1 MQTFRLVLEYDGAGF
16 AGWQRQAAGART
28 VQGVL
33 EEALARITGG
43 TPAVTGAS
51 RTDAGVH
58 AEGQVASARLETRLD
73 PGTLR
78 RALEANLP
86 EDVAVPALAL
96 APDAFHAQHD
106 ARSKLYRYAVWNGR
120 PRSPLRARRFHHQ
133 PGPLDLAAMREA
145 GALLVGSHD
154 FASFQTHAAD
164 WHAEARARGRERS
177 TVRTLGRV
185 EVLGEAG
192 GELRIEVE
200 GDGFLRQMVRT
211 LAGTLLEVG
220 RGRRAPGSMPDV
232 LAARSRP
239 AAGPAAPAAG
249 LTLVRVDYPP
259 ERLASPPDAGE
270 APPGS
275 GPRPERLAPTGA

>member
-1 MQTFRLVLEYDGAGF
+1 LLLEYDGAEF
-16 AGWQRQAAGART
+16 AGWQRQAPGVRT
-28 VQGVL
+28 VQGVV
-33 EEALARITGG
+33 EDALARVTGSA
-43 TPAVTGAS
+43 PAVTGAS

-58 AEGQVASARLETRLD
+58 AEGQVASVRLGTRLE
-73 PGTLR
+73 PETLR

-86 EDVAVPALAL
+86 QDLAVPALAL
-96 APDAFHAQHD
+96 ASDAFHARHD

-120 PRSPLRARRFHHQ
+120 ARSPLRARRFHHH

-145 GALLVGSHD
+145 AARLVGRHD
-154 FASFQTHAAD
+154 FASFQTRAAD
-164 WHAEARARGRERS
+164 WRAEARARGRARS

-185 EVLGEAG
+185 EVLGDAG

-220 RGRRAPGSMPDV
+220 RGRRRPEAMAEI

-249 LTLVRVDYPP
+249 LTLVRIDYPP
-259 ERLASPPDAGE
+259 PSQSET
-270 APPGS
+270 
-275 GPRPERLAPTGA
+275 LAPTGA